1 MKSESVRGDGFF
13 EAGLAF
19 FNSVKRNHNACHYQ
33 LTLEKNMKAVGYT
46 ESLPINDLKS
56 LQDVELPQPV
66 AKGRD
71 LLVRVRA
78 IGVNPVDFK
87 VRQRAALEAGQVK
100 VLGWDAVGEVV
111 ATGEGVS
118 LFKPGDQVY
127 YAGDV
132 TRQGS
137 NAEYQIVDE
146 RVVGRKPVSLSDAEA
161 AALPLTTITA
171 WEMLFDHLGL
181 KQQTPGDVTPTDDV
195 ILVIGAAGGVGSILI
210 QLAKKLTGAT
220 VVATASR
227 PESRQWVVSLGADFV
242 VNHREPLKPQ
252 IEQLVSEGKI
262 ASITHVAS
270 LNATDQYFDDYVA
283 VLRPFGK
290 IAMIDDPDSLDVM
303 KIKSKS
309 LSLHIEFMF
318 ARSMHSAD
326 DIQVQHDLLERV
338 ASLVDQGHIRTTA
351 GKNLGLITAEN
362 LRTAHAELEAGK
374 AIGKIV
380 LEGFE

>member
-1 MKSESVRGDGFF
+1 
-13 EAGLAF
+13 
-19 FNSVKRNHNACHYQ
+19 
-33 LTLEKNMKAVGYT
+33 MKAVGYT
-46 ESLPINDLKS
+46 DSLPINDPKS

-66 AKGRD
+66 ATGRD

-78 IGVNPVDFK
+78 IGVNPVDAK
-87 VRQRAALEAGQVK
+87 VRQRAAAEAGQIK

-146 RVVGRKPVSLSDAEA
+146 RIVGRKPASLSDSEA
-161 AALPLTTITA
+161 AALPLTSITA

-181 KQQTPGDVTPTDDV
+181 VQQDPGNITPSNEV

-227 PESRQWVVSLGADFV
+227 PESRQWVESLGADFV
-242 VNHREPLKPQ
+242 VNHREPLQPQ
-252 IEQLVSEGKI
+252 IEQLVSEG
-262 ASITHVAS
+262 SITSISHVAS
-270 LNATDQYFDDYVA
+270 LNATDQYFDAYVEL
-283 VLRPFGK
+283 LRPFGK
-290 IAMIDDPDSLDVM
+290 IALIDDPAALDVM
-303 KIKSKS
+303 KMKPKS

-318 ARSMHSAD
+318 ARSMHSAED
-326 DIQVQHDLLERV
+326 MQVQHELLDKV
-338 ASLVDQGHIRTTA
+338 ASLVEQGYIRTTA
-351 GKNLGLITAEN
+351 GKNLGAINAEH
-362 LRTAHAELEAGK
+362 LRAAHAELEAGT
-374 AIGKIV
+374 AVGKIV